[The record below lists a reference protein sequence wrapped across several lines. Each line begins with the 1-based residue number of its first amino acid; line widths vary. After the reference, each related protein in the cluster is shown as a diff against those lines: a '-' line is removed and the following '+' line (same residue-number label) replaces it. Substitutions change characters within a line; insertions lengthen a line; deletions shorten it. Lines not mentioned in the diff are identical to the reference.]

1 MSAAAPVRF
10 LVALGQA
17 LSSARL
23 YGPDHPARQRAAGDV
38 WERAE
43 DLLSER
49 SPAVFT
55 FLEGEA
61 AVDDRRMEQ
70 LRDWPWSEELA
81 AAGVER
87 LELKA
92 GLTRREGEHALERL
106 SEALDRADDVEE
118 GARARWEHVR
128 FGRLAAHDEVL
139 QVRSRV
145 EDHLDELSDLF
156 EQAQVEGVVSG
167 PVAETIVDTISEAI
181 RQAGDL
187 LKLLVP
193 LKEVDQYSTIHSM
206 NVSVLSIGF
215 AEQQGF
221 ERGDV
226 RKVGESALLHD
237 LGKCLIPEEVL
248 QKPGPLTDAEW
259 ELIRQH
265 PADGARILIRSRD
278 GLMLPAVVAYEH
290 HMYMDGSGY
299 PPRRYERDPHPVSQL
314 VQICDI
320 FDALRT
326 RRPFRDAWPMDRIV
340 EHLDE
345 GAGERFHPHA
355 VHSFKSLIRAWD
367 MGAEDGDAE
376 PGILDA
382 DGEPAR
388 ARDEDARAGGDGR
401 HGDEE
406 RP

>member
-1 MSAAAPVRF
+1 MTSGPAVRF

-17 LSSARL
+17 LSSTRL
-23 YGPDHPARQRAAGDV
+23 YDPEHPARERAARDV

-43 DLLSER
+43 ELLRER

-61 AVDDRRMEQ
+61 AVDDRRVDK

-87 LELKA
+87 LELTA
-92 GLTRREGEHALERL
+92 GLSRGEVEDFLERL
-106 SEALDRADDVEE
+106 SRELDRGGE
-118 GARARWEHVR
+118 GTEAERTRWEHLR

-139 QVRSRV
+139 QARSRM
-145 EDHLDELSDLF
+145 EDHLDELSELF
-156 EQAQVEGVVSG
+156 EEAELEGVVSS
-167 PVAETIVDTISEAI
+167 PVAETIVHTIAQAI

-193 LKEVDQYSTIHSM
+193 LKEVDQYSTVHSM

-221 ERGDV
+221 GEGDV
-226 RKVGESALLHD
+226 RRVGESALLHD

-259 ELIRQH
+259 ELIHQH
-265 PADGARILIRSRD
+265 PSDGARILIRSRD
-278 GLMLPAVVAYEH
+278 GLLLPAVVAYEH
-290 HMYMDGSGY
+290 HMYLDGTGY

-314 VQICDI
+314 IQICDI

-340 EHLDE
+340 QHLDE
-345 GAGERFHPHA
+345 GAGSRFHPEA
-355 VHSFKSLIRAWD
+355 VRSFKSLIRRWD
-367 MGAEDGDAE
+367 AAEEEAASEEEEATAAGAEPTAAEAADESGDRE
-376 PGILDA
+376 P
-382 DGEPAR
+382 ET
-388 ARDEDARAGGDGR
+388 
-401 HGDEE
+401 
-406 RP
+406 